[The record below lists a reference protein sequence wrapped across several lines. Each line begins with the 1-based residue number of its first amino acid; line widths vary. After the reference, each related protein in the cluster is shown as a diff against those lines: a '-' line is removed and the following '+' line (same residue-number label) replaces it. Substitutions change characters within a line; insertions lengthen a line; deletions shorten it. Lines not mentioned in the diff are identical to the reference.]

1 MNQDTGGGDTAD
13 YGIEFARFFRAEGNA
28 LRLHLRHRR
37 GSGEVTPSYFI
48 ARLKGWQTRAMKKL
62 ALLALLMA
70 DVAGISRVAAVFWT
84 ARDRS
89 QRYTLPG
96 VNPPDPAD

>member
-1 MNQDTGGGDTAD
+1 
-13 YGIEFARFFRAEGNA
+13 
-28 LRLHLRHRR
+28 
-37 GSGEVTPSYFI
+37 
-48 ARLKGWQTRAMKKL
+48 MKKL

-70 DVAGISRVAAVFWT
+70 GVAGISPFAAVFWT

-96 VNPPDPAD
+96 GNPPDPAD